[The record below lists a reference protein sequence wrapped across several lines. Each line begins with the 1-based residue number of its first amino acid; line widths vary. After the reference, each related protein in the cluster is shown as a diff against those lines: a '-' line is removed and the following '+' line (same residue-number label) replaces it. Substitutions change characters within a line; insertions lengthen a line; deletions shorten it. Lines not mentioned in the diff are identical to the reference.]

1 MTIWID
7 ADSLPREVKALV
19 GRRVS
24 RSSPTLPLQ
33 AVFVANH
40 KISLPPG
47 NNIRAL
53 IVPPGEGNADEKML
67 AGAVPGDMMVTRD
80 IPLASR
86 AVAAGIICL
95 NDRGEVW
102 TVDTVRERLSVRD
115 HMAALREAG
124 LAAGLDRSRRYGPKE
139 TRAFADALDRAISL
153 ALRSTGNSTPDVTG
167 YV

>member
-7 ADSLPREVKALV
+7 ADSLPREARALV
-19 GRRVS
+19 GRRAS
-24 RSSPTLPLQ
+24 RATPSRPLQ
-33 AVFVANH
+33 AVFVANRT
-40 KISLPPG
+40 IPLPPG
-47 NNIRAL
+47 DNIRAMV
-53 IVPPGEGNADEKML
+53 VPPGEGNADEKML
-67 AGAVPGDMMVTRD
+67 AEAMPGDIVITRD

-102 TVDTVRERLSVRD
+102 TADTIRERLSVRD

-124 LAAGLDRSRRYGPKE
+124 LAAGLDKARSYGPKE

-153 ALRSTGNSTPDVTG
+153 ALRSTANQA
-167 YV
+167 

>member
-7 ADSLPREVKALV
+7 ADSLPREAKALI

-40 KISLPPG
+40 KIPLPPG
-47 NNIRAL
+47 NNMTAV
-53 IVPPGEGNADEKML
+53 IVSPGEGNADERML
-67 AGAVPGDMMVTRD
+67 AAAKPGDMIITRD

-86 AVAAGIICL
+86 AVSAGIITL
-95 NDRGEVW
+95 NDRGERW
-102 TVDTVRERLSVRD
+102 TSDTVRERLSVRD

-124 LAAGLDRSRRYGPKE
+124 LAAGLDKARSYGPKE
-139 TRAFADALDRAISL
+139 TKAFADALDRAIS
-153 ALRSTGNSTPDVTG
+153 AAMRGIG
-167 YV
+167 G